1 MYRSPL
7 WIFCITQLGSAV
19 RHWGG
24 NTSGA
29 NLASDN
35 FTDDLRRLCD
45 DPVNFPLIG
54 TFFSCIV
61 TRPTDNETP
70 SEEDLCPALP
80 SPARHSKFPIPLTGN
95 SIHMRLWQAQPE

>member
-7 WIFCITQLGSAV
+7 WIFFITQLGSAV

-35 FTDDLRRLCD
+35 FTDDLRLLCD
-45 DPVNFPLIG
+45 DQVNFPLIG
-54 TFFSCIV
+54 LNFFSQIV
-61 TRPTDNETP
+61 APD
-70 SEEDLCPALP
+70 A
-80 SPARHSKFPIPLTGN
+80 
-95 SIHMRLWQAQPE
+95 